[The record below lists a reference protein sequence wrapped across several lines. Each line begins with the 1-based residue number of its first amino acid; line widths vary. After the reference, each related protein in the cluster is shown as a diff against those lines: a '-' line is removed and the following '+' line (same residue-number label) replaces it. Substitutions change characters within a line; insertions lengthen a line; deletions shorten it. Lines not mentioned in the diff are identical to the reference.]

1 MVVEVVVL
9 PFLVAVVGEEDL
21 PYLEVEE
28 EVVVALLVH
37 LVVEEAAEAILHPEV
52 AVVEAVLVVMAFLL
66 DSSIIPLVLVTL

>member
-1 MVVEVVVL
+1 MVVEVAVL
-9 PFLVAVVGEEDL
+9 PFLVAVAGEEDL

-28 EVVVALLVH
+28 VVVVALLVH
-37 LVVEEAAEAILHPEV
+37 LVVEEAAEAILRPEV